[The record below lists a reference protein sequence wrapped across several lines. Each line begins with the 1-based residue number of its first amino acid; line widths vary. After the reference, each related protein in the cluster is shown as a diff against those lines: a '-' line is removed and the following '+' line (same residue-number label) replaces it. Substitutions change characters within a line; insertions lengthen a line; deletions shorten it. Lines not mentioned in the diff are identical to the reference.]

1 MEHFHEILD
10 TFCLNDM
17 NILIF
22 WRINLYVLCEH
33 AIEVETYSCTHSI
46 QQLYVKSDRKMYG
59 TRLSLVLRTHRYNNE
74 NKMTAAEKLNIR
86 I

>member
-46 QQLYVKSDRKMYG
+46 QQLYVKSDRKM
-59 TRLSLVLRTHRYNNE
+59 
-74 NKMTAAEKLNIR
+74 
-86 I
+86 